1 MSLATFIYKAIDAS
15 GKELRGTIQASSQA
29 EAFRKM
35 SGAGMTP
42 LTIEVVRERR
52 AQFSFQQVNEA
63 DIVSLSRELAVLV
76 EARIP
81 LDRGLRSIAEHGG
94 KPELVSMIRDIA
106 ATIES
111 GHPMTKALEKYRS
124 IFGEVYIETIRAGE
138 KSGNLQAVMA
148 HLAELLERSA
158 ETRQQVRRAMIYPA
172 VVMAVVAVAVTI
184 IVVFVVPRFASQF
197 EAAGSQMPLMTRI
210 VQGLGE
216 SVRAY
221 WFLYLGAL
229 VSAFMSLTLA
239 WRSRSGRF
247 FLECLLTRVPYVG
260 RILVAVTA
268 GRFAR
273 VVAIALSSGLD
284 MIEAIQVAGRST
296 GRPVFSKQCQDMG
309 EAMRRGQSLGEA
321 LRTTNY
327 IPSFA
332 QRMIGAGKD
341 SAEVAKACSIVAR
354 HYEHESS
361 NLTKN
366 INTIIEP
373 ILTVVMAA
381 IVLLV
386 ALSVFLPMWQ
396 MARLNH

>member
-1 MSLATFIYKAIDAS
+1 MTTATFMYKAVDAS
-15 GKELRGTIQASSQA
+15 GKEHRGTIQASTQA

-35 SGAGMTP
+35 TGAGMTP
-42 LTIEVVRERR
+42 LTIEAVRERR
-52 AQFSFQQVNEA
+52 SLFSFQRVNEA
-63 DIVSLSRELAVLV
+63 DVVSLSRELAVLV

-111 GHPMTKALEKYRS
+111 GHPMTRALEKYRAV
-124 IFGEVYIETIRAGE
+124 FGEVYIETIRAGE

-172 VVMAVVAVAVTI
+172 VVMTVVAVAVSI
-184 IVVFVVPRFASQF
+184 IVVFVVPRFATQF
-197 EAAGSQMPLMTRI
+197 EAAGTDMPVMTRL
-210 VQGLGE
+210 VQALGQ
-216 SVRAY
+216 SVRGY
-221 WFLYLGAL
+221 WFLYAGVLA
-229 VSAFMSLTLA
+229 SAFFALTLA
-239 WRSRSGRF
+239 WRSGPGRV
-247 FLECLLTRVPYVG
+247 FLERLLTRVPYVG
-260 RILVAVTA
+260 RIIIAVTA

-296 GRPVFSKQCQDMG
+296 GRPVFARQCQQMG
-309 EAMRRGQSLGEA
+309 EAMRRGESLAEV
-321 LRTTNY
+321 LRKTAY

-373 ILTVVMAA
+373 ILTVAMAA

-396 MARLNH
+396 MARLHH